1 MSERAPMSALPL
13 FAAPAPA
20 APLEQVREGA
30 EVVHRRYLA
39 KLRAA
44 LRREAERTG
53 VPMCADDAHRLMRT
67 TPGLSMP
74 AGMNPNA
81 LGTLFRGDRDE
92 NGHAR
97 WQMEGYT
104 KSTRAGAN
112 DNALRLWRLIR

>member
-1 MSERAPMSALPL
+1 MSEHVPTSALPL
-13 FAAPAPA
+13 FAAAASPAPA
-20 APLEQVREGA
+20 ERAHETA
-30 EVVHRRYLA
+30 ELVHRRYLS
-39 KLRAA
+39 KLRDA

-74 AGMNPNA
+74 PDMNPNA
-81 LGTLFRGDRDE
+81 LGTLFRGDRDG
-92 NGHAR
+92 NGRAR

-112 DNALRLWRLIR
+112 DNPIRLWRLVD